1 MHYGRIRTC
10 IEAEFEVTGRRA
22 KGRIKNV
29 SESGVFV
36 GTASIPEQGE
46 DIDLNFRALDGE
58 EVRLSGLVWWT
69 TDDCGGTRN
78 RAAGFGL
85 RLLDDNQEFR
95 RFFARLRKLSGMK
108 SRRDR
113 HSSERRA

>member
-1 MHYGRIRTC
+1 MRDYAMSGSGGIMHDRRITTS
-10 IEAEFEVTGRRA
+10 IETEFEVSGHRE

-46 DIDLNFRALDGE
+46 NVALNFKAPSGE

-69 TDDCGGTRN
+69 TDECGGTRS
-78 RAAGFGL
+78 RAPGFGL
-85 RLLDDNQEFR
+85 RLLDDSEKFR
-95 RFFARLRKLSGMK
+95 QFWESLQ
-108 SRRDR
+108 
-113 HSSERRA
+113 